1 LISNVQGLL
10 EPLRVFSSADEK
22 NDLSGLPPPPTLSPD
37 MEQLRRLRV
46 MMSEEPTLAE
56 STAPSRVLGRASMR
70 IPWLFWLL
78 GLLMALPLLINMPL
92 LTGAAHQWPGVAEA
106 YQTIAAL
113 PKAAPVQL
121 FWAYDPAT
129 AGEMDLVA
137 QPVIAH
143 LLELQSEVAVVSITP
158 YGPAMA
164 RRLFAKTLAV
174 LPDGLTPRRDAA
186 RELLVTTTF
195 LPAGSGALPLVGQ
208 DWPTSLNAQGESVA
222 PSLTRL
228 ATQRPLLAVL
238 LAAQAEDV
246 QRWLEQ
252 VQPLNQVQVVA
263 FTSAGADP
271 LLRPYL
277 DSGQLQG
284 LVSGFDG
291 AQSYQRLRGQ
301 MLAEEV
307 STTVRQQLVGQNW
320 AHWGLLLA
328 ILLGN
333 LAALAGRLS

>member
-1 LISNVQGLL
+1 
-10 EPLRVFSSADEK
+10 
-22 NDLSGLPPPPTLSPD
+22 
-37 MEQLRRLRV
+37 
-46 MMSEEPTLAE
+46 
-56 STAPSRVLGRASMR
+56 
-70 IPWLFWLL
+70 
-78 GLLMALPLLINMPL
+78 
-92 LTGAAHQWPGVAEA
+92 
-106 YQTIAAL
+106 
-113 PKAAPVQL
+113 
-121 FWAYDPAT
+121 
-129 AGEMDLVA
+129 MDLVA